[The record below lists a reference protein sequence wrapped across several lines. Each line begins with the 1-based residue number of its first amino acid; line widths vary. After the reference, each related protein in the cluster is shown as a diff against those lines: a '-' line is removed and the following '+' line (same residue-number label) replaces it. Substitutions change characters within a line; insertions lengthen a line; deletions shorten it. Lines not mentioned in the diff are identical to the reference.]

1 MANHDT
7 VVPPVKVLRKMA
19 KAGLIKLHA
28 DTGKKVGHWTGA
40 TTTAYYIDDACE
52 GVTQPF
58 FFEGLSYR
66 LKYFDGC
73 FNPFVV
79 CIENA
84 RRHNIDLTAN
94 LIA

>member
-1 MANHDT
+1 MSNHDT

-19 KAGLIKLHA
+19 KAGLIKPHA
-28 DTGKKVGHWTGA
+28 DTGKKVGHWTG
-40 TTTAYYIDDACE
+40 TEVTAYYIDDVCE
-52 GVTQPF
+52 GVKQPF
-58 FFEGLSYR
+58 EFEGRHYR

-79 CIENA
+79 CLEIAEKNGINLA
-84 RRHNIDLTAN
+84 AN